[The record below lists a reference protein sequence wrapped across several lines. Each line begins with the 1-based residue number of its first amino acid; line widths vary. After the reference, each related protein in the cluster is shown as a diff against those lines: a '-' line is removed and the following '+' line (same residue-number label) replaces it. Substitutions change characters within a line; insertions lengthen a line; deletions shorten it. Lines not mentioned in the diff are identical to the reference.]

1 MSLPPQISKQVEL
14 LTTKFR
20 SLDEKNLYYVFIIAL
35 IIIFALD
42 YFILMRPQL
51 NSLLKIGGN
60 VATMTDDLKQAK
72 DNISKLESYKQD
84 VERLK
89 TEYDIEQTKI
99 RSKEEVSFIME
110 KISVLADKNHIKID
124 QILPRME
131 GQKEILDN
139 KKLTYFSLPIEIEAR
154 ASYHNFGEFINDLER
169 ADVYFKISDFSMAY
183 VEGTKENTN
192 KLTVQAI
199 VYDQS
204 KPEDKDKDKDKKK
217 NKNKKKK

>member
-1 MSLPPQISKQVEL
+1 
-14 LTTKFR
+14 
-20 SLDEKNLYYVFIIAL
+20 L
-35 IIIFALD
+35 IVIFALD

-51 NSLLKIGGN
+51 NSLLKIRGN
-60 VATMTDDLKQAK
+60 VATMKDDLKEAK
-72 DNISKLESYKQD
+72 ENISKLEDYKKD

-110 KISVLADKNHIKID
+110 KISVLADENHIKID

-131 GQKEILDN
+131 DQKKILDN
-139 KKLTYFSLPIEIEAR
+139 KKLAYFSLPIEIEAR
-154 ASYHNFGEFINDLER
+154 AGYHNFGEFINDLER

-192 KLTVQAI
+192 RLTVQAI
-199 VYDQS
+199 VYDES
-204 KPEDKDKDKDKKK
+204 KPEEKDKDKDKGK
-217 NKNKKKK
+217 KNKKKK